1 MTRIASRA
9 LGTIAVA
16 SALLLTA
23 CQTTDTGSSGGSAA
37 SQTQETEGG
46 FVAPT
51 EPSAAST
58 ATPEPEFELR
68 AVYFGYDRSDLT
80 PEARA
85 SLREDAERLR
95 DASGIATLEGHTDER
110 GTFEYNLALG
120 DQRANAVKKYLVAL
134 GLPASKIRTL
144 SYGEANPAVKGHDE
158 SAWRWNRRVALKQ

>member
-1 MTRIASRA
+1 MTQIAFRA
-9 LGTIAVA
+9 LWTVAVA

-23 CQTTDTGSSGGSAA
+23 CQTTDTGSSSG

-46 FVAPT
+46 FVASTEPAEAAPT
-51 EPSAAST
+51 EP
-58 ATPEPEFELR
+58 EPTLELR

-85 SLREDAERLR
+85 SLREDAETLR
-95 DASGIATLEGHTDER
+95 GGTAVATLEGHTDER

-134 GLPASKIRTL
+134 GLPASKIQTL
-144 SYGEANPAVKGHDE
+144 SYGEQKPAVRGHDE
-158 SAWRWNRRVALKQ
+158 SAWRWNRRVTLKQ